1 MADMTEA
8 DRDEALLARVAWLYY
23 NDGLTQSEVGKLLGI
38 PRIKVSRLLEAG
50 RTSGLVQL
58 RINSRQQ
65 GCLELEA
72 RVRQQFGL
80 SDCRVIPEST
90 SEDIN
95 MRVGQAAAQYLMQK
109 LQPGDSLSVGWGETV
124 THSIRM
130 LGYTAQERGIGLY
143 SLTGGVRTYVEG
155 MREANWHRNVNI
167 IPAPL
172 VLSTPVLA
180 QALTQEPS
188 VSSLISKALEADYK
202 LVGIGGLSETATVV
216 TQGYLAPS
224 EIDPL
229 RRSGAR
235 GDILCH
241 FYDRNGRDIS
251 LPLHDRVVGVNLE
264 QLRQS
269 EKVIAAAGGPT
280 KTGPILSALR
290 GEIIDILVTDE
301 PTALALLDAVE
312 G

>member
-23 NDGLTQSEVGKLLGI
+23 NDGLTQSEVGKLLSI

-172 VLSTPVLA
+172 VLSTPELA

-241 FYDRNGRDIS
+241 FYDRNGQDIS

-301 PTALALLDAVE
+301 PTALALLDALE